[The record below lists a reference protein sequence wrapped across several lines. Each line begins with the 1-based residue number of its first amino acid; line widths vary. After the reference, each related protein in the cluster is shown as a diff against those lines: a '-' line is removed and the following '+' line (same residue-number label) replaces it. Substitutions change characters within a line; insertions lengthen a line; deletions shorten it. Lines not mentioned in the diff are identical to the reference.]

1 MGWIFRSNME
11 FLLLIGKSCLNL

>member
-1 MGWIFRSNME
+1 ME